1 MIYETADFGPIHLM
15 LSAIDKDSPNIARAM
30 QRLAVAATHCKFVAS
45 DSVSDEIVLL
55 KILQVLHIALTS
67 GPGDYLSDESVCSM
81 IETGLSM
88 CFQLQL
94 SGRTFICQA
103 CFLLLLYANVFF
115 FNTVHIPL
123 TCTAYRDVTKVC
135 RAHHVS
141 YHKSHVRKVR
151 RQTIAP
157 RQ

>member
-1 MIYETADFGPIHLM
+1 MPNNLVLG
-15 LSAIDKDSPNIARAM
+15 SIDKDSPNIARAM

-55 KILQVLHIALTS
+55 KILQVLRIALTS

-94 SGRTFICQA
+94 SGTIMIYRA
-103 CFLLLLYANVFF
+103 CFVLSLDAFF
-115 FNTVHIPL
+115 FFFFFSNIVHSTIHH
-123 TCTAYRDVTKVC
+123 YFRDVTKVC
-135 RAHHVS
+135 RAHHVG
-141 YHKSHVRKVR
+141 YHKNHVRKVR
-151 RQTIAP
+151 RQTIK
-157 RQ
+157 RR